1 MEVLL
6 GYHRFLVEAWL
17 GVMIANLL
25 FPYLLR
31 SDPSRRIF
39 YTRVGYFAFWALW
52 AMVGFSGLMVWLFAG
67 RPMNGPVIAMIAAAV
82 ILPLLDGYRAIRL
95 KRLWL
100 AEQEG
105 LGFSATVILLE
116 IAILL
121 GITLWEIFS

>member
-31 SDPSRRIF
+31 ARPERRIF

-67 RPMNGPVIAMIAAAV
+67 RPMGGPVIGMIAAAV

-100 AEQEG
+100 AEKEG
-105 LGFSATVILLE
+105 LGFSTAVILVE
-116 IAILL
+116 IAIVL
-121 GITLWEIFS
+121 GITLWEILT